1 MLCQK
6 TAPIARRIARL
17 WRGEIQFADFTSFRD
32 IDFNSSYYHLDFNN
46 PPEESLDDQ
55 IQGNQILVPSMM
67 YEEI

>member
-6 TAPIARRIARL
+6 TVPIARRIARL

-55 IQGNQILVPSMM
+55 IQGNQILAPSTM